1 MFKDVC
7 EDLVSFDLKNKKW
20 NLDIKEWRE
29 LIARMVH
36 RTIHS
41 TTSKTSDNLNSHFDA
56 IFLRDN
62 GF

>member
-20 NLDIKEWRE
+20 NLDIKEWKE

-36 RTIHS
+36 RTIQLQARPQ
-41 TTSKTSDNLNSHFDA
+41 TTSTVTLMRF
-56 IFLRDN
+56 F
-62 GF
+62 